1 MDVQYHIK
9 KDGYCISKESDQM
22 ITKNVLWVPKSR
34 KKEAYDH
41 ANKWRERGYN
51 MIVSGNQSG
60 YYVYRKGR
68 KYGDLK

>member
-1 MDVQYHIK
+1 
-9 KDGYCISKESDQM
+9 M

-41 ANKWRERGYN
+41 ANKWRERGYHMN
-51 MIVSGNQSG
+51 VSGNQSG

-68 KYGDLK
+68 K